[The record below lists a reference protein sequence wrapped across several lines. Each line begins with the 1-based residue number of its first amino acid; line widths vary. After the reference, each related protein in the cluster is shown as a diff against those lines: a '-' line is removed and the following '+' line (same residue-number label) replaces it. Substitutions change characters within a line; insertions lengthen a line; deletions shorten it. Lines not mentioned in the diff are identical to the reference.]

1 MQAEQRGHIRPLATV
16 TRLVY
21 YNHERSQ
28 EVEATVKEAGFIML
42 WVTDQEES
50 DYREHLIGYGD
61 IVKITE

>member
-1 MQAEQRGHIRPLATV
+1 MQAEQRGQVRPLATG

-42 WVTDQEES
+42 WVIDQEES
-50 DYREHLIGYGD
+50 DHREHLIGYVD
-61 IVKITE
+61 VVKIVE